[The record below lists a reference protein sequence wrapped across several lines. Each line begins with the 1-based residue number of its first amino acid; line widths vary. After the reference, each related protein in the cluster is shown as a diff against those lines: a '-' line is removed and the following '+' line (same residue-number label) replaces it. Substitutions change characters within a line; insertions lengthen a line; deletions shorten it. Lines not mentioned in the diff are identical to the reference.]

1 MVHSTARLWIGA
13 AEAWCRWLPHRSNV
27 YLEYTQLV
35 IPGYVEPS
43 ANMRRILRFSKLTF
57 SISQRSLQNLGVTRT
72 LDKRSRRSVQLL
84 RVVLDDDDGVIGFG
98 DDPDVRTAPLG
109 VVGGAVVGVLTG
121 LSPR

>member
-1 MVHSTARLWIGA
+1 MSIR
-13 AEAWCRWLPHRSNV
+13 
-27 YLEYTQLV
+27 YTCK
-35 IPGYVEPS
+35 P
-43 ANMRRILRFSKLTF
+43 
-57 SISQRSLQNLGVTRT
+57 TRY
-72 LDKRSRRSVQLL
+72 LL

>member
-1 MVHSTARLWIGA
+1 MRRDYASVQ
-13 AEAWCRWLPHRSNV
+13 
-27 YLEYTQLV
+27 LEYTQLV
-35 IPGYVEPS
+35 IPGY
-43 ANMRRILRFSKLTF
+43 ANL
-57 SISQRSLQNLGVTRT
+57 
-72 LDKRSRRSVQLL
+72 LL

>member
-1 MVHSTARLWIGA
+1 MTTPPGPPPPPPGWYPDPSGA
-13 AEAWCRWLPHRSNV
+13 AGQRYFDGSRWSENRAPAV
-27 YLEYTQLV
+27 
-35 IPGYVEPS
+35 PEP
-43 ANMRRILRFSKLTF
+43 
-57 SISQRSLQNLGVTRT
+57 
-72 LDKRSRRSVQLL
+72 LL

>member
-1 MVHSTARLWIGA
+1 MRRDYASVQ
-13 AEAWCRWLPHRSNV
+13 
-27 YLEYTQLV
+27 LEYTQLV
-35 IPGYVEPS
+35 IPGYGGPS
-43 ANMRRILRFSKLTF
+43 ANIRRILRFSKLTF

>member
-1 MVHSTARLWIGA
+1 MRIPAVVWPGSPADVMPGSDPLADRWAEGLSTVAERAGTNSSMPEDPSRENQVFAARDG
-13 AEAWCRWLPHRSNV
+13 R
-27 YLEYTQLV
+27 
-35 IPGYVEPS
+35 
-43 ANMRRILRFSKLTF
+43 
-57 SISQRSLQNLGVTRT
+57 
-72 LDKRSRRSVQLL
+72 LL

>member
-1 MVHSTARLWIGA
+1 MIDKGILPKGTALTPINPLPADVAVQRLGA
-13 AEAWCRWLPHRSNV
+13 AVEFPQPRREAVVRPDGRGVRGVLRIHR
-27 YLEYTQLV
+27 
-35 IPGYVEPS
+35 
-43 ANMRRILRFSKLTF
+43 R
-57 SISQRSLQNLGVTRT
+57 
-72 LDKRSRRSVQLL
+72 LL

>member
-1 MVHSTARLWIGA
+1 LREISKFNSMLRTT
-13 AEAWCRWLPHRSNV
+13 RSETV
-27 YLEYTQLV
+27 
-35 IPGYVEPS
+35 
-43 ANMRRILRFSKLTF
+43 
-57 SISQRSLQNLGVTRT
+57 GV
-72 LDKRSRRSVQLL
+72 L

>member
-1 MVHSTARLWIGA
+1 MLRTT
-13 AEAWCRWLPHRSNV
+13 RSETV
-27 YLEYTQLV
+27 
-35 IPGYVEPS
+35 
-43 ANMRRILRFSKLTF
+43 
-57 SISQRSLQNLGVTRT
+57 GV
-72 LDKRSRRSVQLL
+72 L

>member
-1 MVHSTARLWIGA
+1 MAKHA
-13 AEAWCRWLPHRSNV
+13 A
-27 YLEYTQLV
+27 LV
-35 IPGYVEPS
+35 
-43 ANMRRILRFSKLTF
+43 
-57 SISQRSLQNLGVTRT
+57 
-72 LDKRSRRSVQLL
+72 L